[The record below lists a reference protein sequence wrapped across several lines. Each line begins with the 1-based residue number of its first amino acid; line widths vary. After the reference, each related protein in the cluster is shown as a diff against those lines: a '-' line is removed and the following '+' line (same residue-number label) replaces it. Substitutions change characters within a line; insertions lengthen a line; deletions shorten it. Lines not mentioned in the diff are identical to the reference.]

1 MPVDSLPCCVWYRV
15 CYMTFN
21 YESMFWWHFIASYI
35 WVCCLYMFL
44 KNCYLDGILF
54 FVCWTCVTCI
64 SLERRERCL
73 HCMKLKRLIPIR
85 KNSYICLPSNSGG
98 SSRPLVPSTLVFIL
112 IWSSLVKSPLHILF
126 SIWPY
131 SGSSLKQCW
140 LSKMITALMQFSQCW
155 LDKLENR
162 SSVSLAP
169 TGSSW
174 QKSPANII
182 VNPPKG

>member
-1 MPVDSLPCCVWYRV
+1 ML
-15 CYMTFN
+15 
-21 YESMFWWHFIASYI
+21 
-35 WVCCLYMFL
+35 L
-44 KNCYLDGILF
+44 
-54 FVCWTCVTCI
+54 
-64 SLERRERCL
+64 
-73 HCMKLKRLIPIR
+73 
-85 KNSYICLPSNSGG
+85 ICLPSNSGG

-112 IWSSLVKSPLHILF
+112 IQSSLVKSPLHILF

-131 SGSSLKQCW
+131 SWSSLKQCS

-182 VNPPKG
+182 LNAPKGWLQFPISFSFLSSILRLVSLMNDTLSITTIHTSCHSFLSSTLSCLRWWETQLWRL